1 MSAKKKLDGVFPEI
15 PRSYASD
22 SHSLPKDQ
30 SILEYLEQTGSEGGR
45 VCQGYGLLIR
55 KKSNEG
61 HLKVIFQTT
70 LWFSFVLTQPT

>member
-1 MSAKKKLDGVFPEI
+1 MVCL
-15 PRSYASD
+15 PRR
-22 SHSLPKDQ
+22 K

-45 VCQGYGLLIR
+45 VYQSYGLLIR

-70 LWFSFVLTQPT
+70 LWFSFVLTPPTY